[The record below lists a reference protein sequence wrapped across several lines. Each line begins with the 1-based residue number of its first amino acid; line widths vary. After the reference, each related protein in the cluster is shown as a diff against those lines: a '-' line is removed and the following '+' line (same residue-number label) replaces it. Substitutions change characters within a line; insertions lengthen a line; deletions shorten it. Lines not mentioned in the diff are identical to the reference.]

1 MESKKVRMKK
11 RTKVCRKMLRREEE
25 EEEEEERERERE
37 RTW

>member
-25 EEEEEERERERE
+25 EEEEEEERERE
-37 RTW
+37 KS

>member
-25 EEEEEERERERE
+25 EEEEEREREKS
-37 RTW
+37 